1 MLKNVIYFFVLN
13 VTIEEVLSTKTVGMY
28 IKWGNMF
35 GRHIW
40 YAEQLFAKHTTLRR
54 TKQSFTNELTITV
67 KNRH

>member
-1 MLKNVIYFFVLN
+1 MLKNVISFFVLN

-35 GRHIW
+35 GSHIW
-40 YAEQLFAKHTTLRR
+40 YAEHLFAKHTTLRR
-54 TKQSFTNELTITV
+54 TMQSLTNELTITV